1 MKFPKKTGKITRSVK
16 VHVVP
21 KINPPG
27 KYVGNSLPTQPPY
40 DMTKLNILRKF
51 DNWQLMMLIKH
62 LIDPVPKPDGEGG
75 K

>member
-1 MKFPKKTGKITRSVK
+1 MTDLLTRPVTSCSTVE
-16 VHVVP
+16 
-21 KINPPG
+21 
-27 KYVGNSLPTQPPY
+27 NSLPTQPPH

-51 DNWQLMMLIKH
+51 DIWQLMMLIKH

>member
-51 DNWQLMMLIKH
+51 MLIKH